1 MIPDKNFATLLI
13 TSRGV
18 DHLCLFDR
26 SDSDLILK
34 YKWHLNSQG
43 YASTRI
49 EGKQVMMHRLIL
61 GVVDQPE
68 IEVDHIHHNKLDN
81 RRAMIRTCSRAENS
95 RNRAKG
101 RGYSNYKGVY
111 RENYLWHSEIC
122 CDQKVINLGRYRSEV
137 TAAKAYD
144 RAARDLFGDFCNPNF
159 ITHEPLPQQMTIQM

>member
-101 RGYSNYKGVY
+101 RGYSNYKGV
-111 RENYLWHSEIC
+111 LS
-122 CDQKVINLGRYRSEV
+122 
-137 TAAKAYD
+137 
-144 RAARDLFGDFCNPNF
+144 
-159 ITHEPLPQQMTIQM
+159 